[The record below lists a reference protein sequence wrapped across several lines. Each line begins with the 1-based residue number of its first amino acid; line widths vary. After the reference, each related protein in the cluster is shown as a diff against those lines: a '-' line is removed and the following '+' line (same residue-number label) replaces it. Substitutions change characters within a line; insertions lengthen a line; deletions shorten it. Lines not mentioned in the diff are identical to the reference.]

1 MKVNVLGTEYTI
13 KSGVKAEDDAHFSSS
28 EADGYIDYQTKEII
42 IKEMPEESH
51 ELTNDIASYE
61 RLVIRHELAH
71 AFLYE
76 SGLTDYAVDERLVE
90 WMAIQLPKM
99 AKIIKKIDVDS

>member
-1 MKVNVLGTEYTI
+1 MEVNILGAEYTI
-13 KSGVKAEDDAHFSSS
+13 ITGVTEEDDAHFSSS

-42 IKEMPEESH
+42 IKEMPVPRPG
-51 ELTNDIASYE
+51 LTNDIASYE

-76 SGLTDYAVDERLVE
+76 SGLTDYAADEQLVE
-90 WMAIQLPKM
+90 WLAVQFPKM
-99 AKIIKKIDVDS
+99 AKLFEELNI

>member
-1 MKVNVLGTEYTI
+1 MTVNILGAEYTI
-13 KSGVKAEDDAHFSSS
+13 KTGVKEEDDAHFSSS

-42 IKEMPEESH
+42 IKEMPEPSH
-51 ELTNDIASYE
+51 GLTNDIPSYE

-76 SGLTDYAVDERLVE
+76 SGLTDYAADEQLVE
-90 WMAIQLPKM
+90 WLAVQFPKI
-99 AKIIKKIDVDS
+99 AKLFEELNV